1 MYYFIEF
8 VLGYLSRLYSTLSNT
23 FCQRIF
29 ILFIPILFTNIFT
42 KRKVELCQNMEEKK

>member
-1 MYYFIEF
+1 M
-8 VLGYLSRLYSTLSNT
+8 GYLLRLYSTISNT

-29 ILFIPILFTNIFT
+29 ILFIPILFTKINT